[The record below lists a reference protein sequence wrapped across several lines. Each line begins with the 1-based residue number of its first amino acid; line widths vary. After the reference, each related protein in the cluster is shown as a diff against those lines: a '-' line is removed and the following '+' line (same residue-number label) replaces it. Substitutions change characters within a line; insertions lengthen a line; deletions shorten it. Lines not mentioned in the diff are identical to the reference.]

1 MRLVTAIGYLDDE
14 LIEEAMNFQSKNEQI
29 VRSRKDDDKKRTPWL
44 KWSAIVACAACVIAV
59 GVMLIP
65 SILKS
70 KESNPT
76 KDARYKDFTLQAQE
90 LTAIVWPWE
99 YRTVGEKY
107 RTLVV
112 DGMEY
117 GNTNSKVSESMIK
130 AALGTFEVTG
140 YDEYKE
146 ETHSVQAEG
155 YELNDIVASRSMAV
169 KLEDGYYVFRNYA
182 YQPASTL
189 GELMDEVN
197 LAEIIKLN
205 WFDEQGGKSS
215 DKRYALQDASYLWE
229 ALSKECRDAR
239 FLEDQAW
246 MTRDREYLSFSISSN
261 ALGIHNVALYI
272 TKDGYL
278 WTNAFAWQ
286 SLYDIG
292 EEAAGKIIQH
302 CREHASEIEGKAFT
316 NAIIGTITEITE
328 DYLLLDDSIL
338 CKDAKDGITYK
349 VLLNDVQI
357 SRYVQLKQI
366 KVGDTAEILYHD
378 EIDEAHDHTIDSA
391 TSASKVTILYGNA
404 FLLE

>member
-1 MRLVTAIGYLDDE
+1 MRLVTAIGYLDDD
-14 LIEEAMNFQSKNEQI
+14 LIEEAMDFPRKKEQA
-29 VRSRKDDDKKRTPWL
+29 VRLRKDVDKKHAPWL
-44 KWSAIVACAACVIAV
+44 KWGAIVACAACMIAV
-59 GVMLIP
+59 GAMLIP
-65 SILKS
+65 SILKR

-107 RTLVV
+107 GTIVV

-130 AALGTFEVTG
+130 TTLGTFEVTG

-146 ETHSVQAEG
+146 ETHSIQAEG
-155 YELNDIVASRSMAV
+155 YELNDITASRSIAV
-169 KLEDGYYVFRNYA
+169 KLEDGYYVFQNYA

-189 GELMDEVN
+189 GELLDQVN

-205 WFDEQGGKSS
+205 WFEEQGGKSS
-215 DKRYALQDASYLWE
+215 DKRYALEDASYLWE
-229 ALSKECRDAR
+229 VLSKECRDAR

-261 ALGIHNVALYI
+261 ALGIQNVALYI

-278 WTNAFAWQ
+278 WTNAFRWQ
-286 SLYDIG
+286 TLYDIG

-302 CREHASEIEGKAFT
+302 CREHASEIEVKAFT

-328 DYLLLDDSIL
+328 EYFLVDDAVL
-338 CKDAKDGITYK
+338 CKDSKDGITYK
-349 VLLNDVQI
+349 VLLNDIRI
-357 SRYVQLKQI
+357 SRYVQKNYVKL
-366 KVGDTAEILYHD
+366 GDTVEVLYRD
-378 EIDEAHDHTIDSA
+378 QIDEENEHTIREA
-391 TSASKVTILYGNA
+391 TSASKVTIIDGKAYI
-404 FLLE
+404 FE